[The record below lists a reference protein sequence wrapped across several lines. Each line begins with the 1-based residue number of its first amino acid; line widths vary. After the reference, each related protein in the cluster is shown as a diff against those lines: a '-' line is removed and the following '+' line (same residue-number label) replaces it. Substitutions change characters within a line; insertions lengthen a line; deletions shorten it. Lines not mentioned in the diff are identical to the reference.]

1 MGLNIR
7 QTNYY
12 VGVDLGQSFD
22 PTAIVV
28 LERQWGYPSQNDGVH
43 DLNTP
48 LTFYRVRHM
57 ERLPLGM
64 DYVQQVQYIGSL
76 MRRAPLN
83 TVGAELLIDFTG
95 VGRPVFDIFHE
106 HGIRA
111 EGVNITAG
119 NQETQEMHGWNVA
132 KQILVSTVQAE
143 LHSGRLKVN
152 KNLKDAPILERELQD
167 FQVSITPSG
176 NATFSARVGRHDDL
190 VLALAIALWR
200 AVTAFGDKVQ
210 RVPFTCGS

>member
-1 MGLNIR
+1 MELTQR
-7 QTNYY
+7 QSKFY

-28 LERQWGYPSQNDGVH
+28 LERQWGYPNQNDGVH

-48 LTFYRVRHM
+48 LTFYRVRHL
-57 ERLPLGM
+57 ERLPLGT
-64 DYVQQVQYIGSL
+64 DYVQQVQYIGGM

-83 TVGAELLIDFTG
+83 GAELLIDFTG
-95 VGRPVFDIFHE
+95 VGRPVFDIFNDQ
-106 HGIRA
+106 GIRA

-119 NQETQEMHGWNVA
+119 NQESWEDHGWNVA

-143 LHSGRLKVN
+143 LHSGRLKIN
-152 KNLKDAPILERELQD
+152 KNLKEAPILERELQD

-176 NATFSARVGRHDDL
+176 NATFSARVGAHDDL

-200 AVTAFGDKVQ
+200 AVNHHKGTVQ
-210 RVPFTCGS
+210 RIKHTGF

>member
-1 MGLNIR
+1 MGLIIR
-7 QTNYY
+7 QSDYY
-12 VGVDLGQSFD
+12 VGADLGQSYD

-28 LERQWGYPSQNDGVH
+28 LERQHGYLSQNDGVH

-57 ERLPLGM
+57 ERLPLGI
-64 DYVQQVQYIGSL
+64 DYVQQVQYIGGI

-83 TVGAELLIDFTG
+83 NAELLIDFTG

-119 NQETQEMHGWNVA
+119 NQESQEMHGWNVA

-143 LHSGRLKVN
+143 LHSGRLKIN

-176 NATFSARVGRHDDL
+176 NATFSARVGAHDDL

-200 AVTAFGDKVQ
+200 AVNHHGDKVQ
-210 RVPFTCGS
+210 RVGISGI

>member
-1 MGLNIR
+1 MGLIIKQSNF
-7 QTNYY
+7 Y
-12 VGVDLGQSFD
+12 VGADLGQSYD

-28 LERQWGYPSQNDGVH
+28 LERQWGYLSQADGVH

-64 DYVQQVQYIGSL
+64 DYVQQVQHIGGV
-76 MRRAPLN
+76 MRRAPLC
-83 TVGAELLIDFTG
+83 THDAELLIDFTG
-95 VGRPVFDIFHE
+95 VGRPVFDIFNQQ
-106 HGIRA
+106 GIRA

-119 NQETQEMHGWNVA
+119 NQESQEMHGWNVA

-143 LHSGRLKVN
+143 LHSGRLKIDR
-152 KNLKDAPILERELQD
+152 KLKDGPILKSELQD

-176 NATFSARVGRHDDL
+176 NATFSARVGAHDDL

-200 AVTAFGDKVQ
+200 AVNAFGDRVQ
-210 RVPFTCGS
+210 RVSISGT

>member
-1 MGLNIR
+1 MELTHS
-7 QTNYY
+7 QSKFY

-28 LERQWGYPSQNDGVH
+28 LERQWGYPNQNDGVH

-48 LTFYRVRHM
+48 LTFYRVRHL
-57 ERLPLGM
+57 ERLPLGT
-64 DYVQQVQYIGSL
+64 DYVQQVQYIGGM

-83 TVGAELLIDFTG
+83 GAELLIDFTG
-95 VGRPVFDIFHE
+95 VGRPVFDIFNQQ
-106 HGIRA
+106 GIRA

-119 NQETQEMHGWNVA
+119 NRETWEKHGWNVA

-143 LHSGRLKVN
+143 LHSGRLKIN
-152 KNLKDAPILERELQD
+152 KNLKEAPILERELQD

-176 NATFSARVGRHDDL
+176 NATFSARVGAHDDL
-190 VLALAIALWR
+190 VLALAIALWQ
-200 AVTAFGDKVQ
+200 AVNHHRDQTQ
-210 RVPFTCGS
+210 RIGITYF

>member
-1 MGLNIR
+1 MGMNIR
-7 QTNYY
+7 QSHFY
-12 VGVDLGQSFD
+12 VGADLGQSND

-28 LERQWGYPSQNDGVH
+28 LERQWGYLNQADGEH

-64 DYVQQVQYIGSL
+64 DYVQQVQYIGSV

-83 TVGAELLIDFTG
+83 GAELLIDFTG
-95 VGRPVFDIFHE
+95 VGRPVFDIFNQ

-132 KQILVSTVQAE
+132 KQILISTVQAE
-143 LHSGRLKVN
+143 LHSGRLRVN
-152 KNLKDAPILERELQD
+152 KDLADAPILECELQD

-176 NATFSARVGRHDDL
+176 NATFNARVGRHDDL

-200 AVTAFGDKVQ
+200 AVNHHGEKAQ
-210 RVPFTCGS
+210 RVPFTGGY